1 MITKQC
7 IAVAEDDR
15 DEVFLLRWAFKQAG
29 LDHEFF
35 ELHDGEATI
44 EYLGGTPPYDERFR
58 YPLPRLLILDLK
70 MPNRNALVALARMA
84 SPPHLQPPPQR
95 HRTSS

>member
-29 LDHEFF
+29 LDHEFI

-44 EYLGGTPPYDERFR
+44 EYLGGTPPYDERSR

-70 MPNRNALVALARMA
+70 MPKRNGFEVLAWMA
-84 SPPHLQPPPQR
+84 SRPDLQAVPVVVL
-95 HRTSS
+95 TSS